1 MKSLTKVVAAA
12 LLATATAVPAH
23 AANVQSV
30 SRIAFGPGNTL
41 FVADWKAAKIHALA
55 LPAATKASAAP
66 FNIHDLE
73 ALLGRSLGNAR
84 VTVTDMA
91 VRPGTGQ
98 AYVAVEYGATRS
110 PALFVVTADGAAR
123 RLDLASMKGTET
135 PIEKAPPAAGTTFW
149 GRIPERSLTVTDMK
163 WHNGELFVAGLS
175 NQDFASTLRRIR
187 YPFNGGET
195 TSSIE
200 MYHASHNQMETR
212 APIRTMSFVTLNGQE
227 YLVAAYT
234 CTPLVTIPLAALK
247 DGAHVTGKTIG
258 ELGYGNT
265 PADMIAF
272 DQTGQDGKTTPYI
285 LLTNYS
291 RSANMIPIAAIATA
305 ETQPGLS
312 KPVPFGQMSGPDG
325 QQVPLAGVTRVDN
338 LDDKFLLVVRNDVQ
352 HGQTELVSFDK
363 SFLFRLSDFV
373 SEYNFPAYSYA
384 TSEFQTKYIK
394 PVQDTLKREEGFA
407 GDVQK

>member
-1 MKSLTKVVAAA
+1 MKHLTKLAAAA
-12 LLATATAVPAH
+12 LLASVSVLPAH
-23 AANVQSV
+23 AANVQSI

-41 FVADWKAAKIHALA
+41 FVADWKAAKIHALS
-55 LPAATKASAAP
+55 LPAAAQATAAP

-73 ALLGRSLGNAR
+73 GLLGRSLGDAR

-98 AYVAVEYGATRS
+98 AYVAVEYGAARS
-110 PALFVVTADGAAR
+110 PALFVVTSDGAAR
-123 RLDLASMKGTET
+123 RIDLAAIKGTEA
-135 PIEKAPPAAGTTFW
+135 PIEKAPAAAGTTFW

-175 NQDFASTLRRIR
+175 NQDFASTLRRLKF
-187 YPFNGGET
+187 PFSGGET

-212 APIRTMSFVTLNGQE
+212 APIRTMSFAMLNGQE

-234 CTPLVTIPLAALK
+234 CTPLVTIPLAALT

-265 PADMIAF
+265 PASMISF

-285 LLTNYS
+285 LLANYS
-291 RSANMIPIAAIATA
+291 RSANMMPVAAIAA
-305 ETQPGLS
+305 SEAQPGFS
-312 KPVPFGQMSGPDG
+312 KPVPFGEIKGPDG
-325 QQVPLAGVTRVDN
+325 QQLPLAGVTRIDN
-338 LDDKFLLVVRNDVQ
+338 LDGKYLLAIRNDVQ

-373 SEYNFPAYSYA
+373 SEYNFPAYSY
-384 TSEFQTKYIK
+384 TGNEFQTKYIK

-407 GDVQK
+407 GDVKQ